1 MTIPYFDA
9 HCDTVTSVLRYG
21 GSLEKNEYQLDLTR
35 LAVYAPAA
43 QFFAVWGGQYEEKT
57 ALLRSELQKSGRG
70 VLCRSVAE
78 AKTAAERG
86 KIAAFLSLE
95 GMEQLDCSTERL
107 REAHERDGLIMVNL
121 CWNSDNELC
130 GSAMDGG
137 GGLTDKGRAFVRAAQ
152 DMGVAIDLSHASERT
167 FWDVLEVGTRPVL
180 ASHSN
185 AAVLCSD
192 FPRNLTDAQFEALV
206 KRGGGAGLNLC
217 PDFLGL
223 TRDVEACC
231 AHIEHFLALGG
242 ERAVFIGADLDGID
256 DTPRGIAGVQDVGRI
271 YEALLR
277 RNHPESL
284 VRGIFYNNLMDIL
297 ERST

>member
-9 HCDTVTSVLRYG
+9 HCDTVTSVLKYG

-43 QFFAVWGGQYEEKT
+43 QFFAIWGGQYEEKT

-86 KIAAFLSLE
+86 QIAAFLSLE
-95 GMEQLDCSTERL
+95 GMEQLDCSIERL
-107 REAHERDGLIMVNL
+107 REAHERDDLIMVNL

-137 GGLTDKGRAFVRAAQ
+137 GGLTDRGRAFVRAAQ

-167 FWDVLEVGTRPVL
+167 FWDVLGSAPGPSSPATR
-180 ASHSN
+180 
-185 AAVLCSD
+185 
-192 FPRNLTDAQFEALV
+192 
-206 KRGGGAGLNLC
+206 
-217 PDFLGL
+217 
-223 TRDVEACC
+223 TRRRSARTS
-231 AHIEHFLALGG
+231 
-242 ERAVFIGADLDGID
+242 RATSRTLSS
-256 DTPRGIAGVQDVGRI
+256 
-271 YEALLR
+271 R
-277 RNHPESL
+277 RW
-284 VRGIFYNNLMDIL
+284 
-297 ERST
+297 

>member
-9 HCDTVTSVLRYG
+9 HCDTVTAVLERG
-21 GSLEKNEYQLDLTR
+21 GSLTENEYMLDLRR
-35 LAVYAPAA
+35 LSAYAPAA
-43 QFFAVWGGQYEEKT
+43 QFFAVWGGRYEEKA
-57 ALLRSELQKSGRG
+57 ALLRSELQKSGLG
-70 VLCRSVAE
+70 VLCRNTSE

-86 KIAAFLSLE
+86 QIAAFLSVE
-95 GMEQLDCSTERL
+95 GMEQLDCSIERL

-137 GGLTDKGRAFVRAAQ
+137 GGLTEKGHAFVRAAQ

-167 FWDVLEVGTRPVL
+167 FWDVMELSVRPVL

-185 AAVLCSD
+185 AAALCSD

-206 KRGGGAGLNLC
+206 RCGGGAGLNLC

-223 TRDVEACC
+223 TRDADACC
-231 AHIEHFLALGG
+231 AHIEHFLSLGG

-256 DTPRGIAGVQDVGRI
+256 DTPQGIAGVQDVGRI

-284 VRGIFYNNLMDIL
+284 VRDIFYNNLMDIL
-297 ERST
+297 ERAT